1 MIYLF
6 ALLCVI
12 SNWSTEV
19 HEVSIATD
27 MENVP
32 LCIHIHKMEIYTGIL
47 IGFFTVCFQT
57 TLVYKTSNSQAEG
70 RKYCVSL
77 CRRSRSAM
85 NISFLVRQVCKS
97 STFCHISNMT
107 QSTGRIQIGIRTRCQ
122 TNFAE
127 SMIMNRLLIGRI
139 ALTLSFYFN
148 FIISVSGNI

>member
-32 LCIHIHKMEIYTGIL
+32 LCTHIHKMEIYTGIL

-70 RKYCVSL
+70 EKILREFMPSITICNEYQ
-77 CRRSRSAM
+77 
-85 NISFLVRQVCKS
+85 FS
-97 STFCHISNMT
+97 S
-107 QSTGRIQIGIRTRCQ
+107 QTG
-122 TNFAE
+122 
-127 SMIMNRLLIGRI
+127 L
-139 ALTLSFYFN
+139 
-148 FIISVSGNI
+148 